1 MFISK
6 NRNLVKIL
14 SVWIFDFLKKK
25 EKKKKDFLSNVICLQ
40 LFKIRFKVSIIHN
53 W

>member
-1 MFISK
+1 MFILK

-14 SVWIFDFLKKK
+14 SVWIFDVLKK
-25 EKKKKDFLSNVICLQ
+25 KKKKDSLSNVICLQ